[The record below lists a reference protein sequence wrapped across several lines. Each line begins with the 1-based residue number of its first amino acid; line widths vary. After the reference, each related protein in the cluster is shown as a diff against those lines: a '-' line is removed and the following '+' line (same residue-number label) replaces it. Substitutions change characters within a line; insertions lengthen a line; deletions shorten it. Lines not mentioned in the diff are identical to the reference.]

1 MADMS
6 LLAEMYNKS
15 NVEPINI
22 ASMPK
27 TRKCS
32 HCGKVFTT
40 SSGMKKYCSEEC
52 AEKAKE
58 TRKKRQHDFLRAV
71 EPVMELQQQEYL
83 TFSKA
88 AILLGCTRQYVYKL
102 VEQGKLPASRL
113 SSRMAIVRR
122 SDIERMFE
130 ANPYNRVL
138 PYTKTKKAIPK
149 KNASANNK
157 IQKAQSSSPY
167 SDEVP
172 EYYSGEEVMQTYKV
186 KQSWLYTTA
195 KRHQIPVCR
204 IAGRNY
210 YSKKH
215 VEAAFGT
222 SVDLD
227 AIIDWLS
234 SQEVAERYGINLT
247 AVRSYAYRHKIPS
260 KREYGRTYYSQS
272 HFDELRRTDL
282 ISDDRYYTSAEVAVK
297 YGLSKANVGVIVKK
311 HHITKVK
318 VGRNNLL
325 VKEEFDKVM
334 ADRLEQFGSYQ
345 LQ

>member
-1 MADMS
+1 
-6 LLAEMYNKS
+6 
-15 NVEPINI
+15 
-22 ASMPK
+22 MPK
-27 TRKCS
+27 TRKCA
-32 HCGKVFTT
+32 HCDKVFTT

-52 AEKAKE
+52 VEQAKE

-113 SSRMAIVRR
+113 SNRMALVRR
-122 SDIERMFE
+122 SDIEKMFE
-130 ANPYNRVL
+130 ANPYNRVV
-138 PYTKTKKAIPK
+138 PCSKSKKTVPK
-149 KNASANNK
+149 KNESANSK
-157 IQKAQSSSPY
+157 KQKSQPSSHN
-167 SDEVP
+167 SDEVL

-204 IAGRNY
+204 IAGHNY

-215 VEAAFGT
+215 VDAVFGT
-222 SVDLD
+222 SVDHD
-227 AIIDWLS
+227 IIIDWLS

-272 HFDELRRTDL
+272 HFDELRRADLFTDNH
-282 ISDDRYYTSAEVAVK
+282 YCTSAEMAEK
-297 YGLSKANVGVIVKK
+297 YCMSKANVGVIAKRHNVSM
-311 HHITKVK
+311 VK

-325 VKEEFDKVM
+325 VREEFDKVM
-334 ADRLEQFGSYQ
+334 AERLE
-345 LQ
+345 